1 MITIYLDFDGVLVT
15 KFSEGTAFDP
25 VCVEKLKE
33 MIQMLKTEFQ
43 AVRLCVI
50 SNWRFEKSQEE
61 IANLLVSYRLL
72 EDIEELVIPVNFHN
86 REREILTDAMR
97 DYFVIFDDDQYENSY
112 LRKYLIRLRTEDG
125 LRGIEDVLLILKFF

>member
-15 KFSEGTAFDP
+15 KFSKGVAFDP

-33 MIQMLKTEFQ
+33 MIHMLKAEFQ

-61 IANLLVSYRLL
+61 ITNLLTLYRLL
-72 EDIEELVIPVNFHN
+72 EDIEELVIPIGFHN
-86 REREILTDAMR
+86 REQEILMDVIKER
-97 DYFVIFDDDQYENSY
+97 FVIFDDQHYENSY
-112 LRKYLIRLRTEDG
+112 LRKHLIHLRAEDG
-125 LRGIEDVLLILKFF
+125 LRETEDVMLVLKFV

>member
-15 KFSEGTAFDP
+15 KFSKGITFAP

-33 MIQMLKTEFQ
+33 IIQILKNEFQ

-50 SNWRFEKSQEE
+50 SNWCFERSQEE
-61 IANLLVSYRLL
+61 IAHLLSSYRLL

-86 REREILTDAMR
+86 REQEILMDVIKEP
-97 DYFVIFDDDQYENSY
+97 FVIFDDEYYENPY
-112 LRKYLIRLRTEDG
+112 LRKHLIRLREEDG
-125 LRGIEDVLLILKFF
+125 LRGIEDILMILKFI